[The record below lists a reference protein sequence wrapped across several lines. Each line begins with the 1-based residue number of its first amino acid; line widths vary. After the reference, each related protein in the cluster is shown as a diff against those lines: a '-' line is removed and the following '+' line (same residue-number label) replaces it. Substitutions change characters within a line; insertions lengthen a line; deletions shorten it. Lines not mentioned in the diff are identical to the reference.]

1 MPIITK
7 IDKRLKSFLKDELRS
22 IQAEVSAKLGPEV
35 RDEILELLQDG
46 ISPTAGGKY
55 KPDYSERY
63 IKGITG
69 GKYPGKTI
77 SPVNLKLTGKLY
89 ESLVFDVRETKT
101 RISTRL
107 RFRQSKRAKEH
118 DEGLNGLPVRRLLPN
133 KGESWHVNIALIVDG
148 VLNNAMRKFVKKYSD
163 KGGV

>member
-22 IQAEVSAKLGPEV
+22 IQAEVSARVGPEV

-46 ISPTAGGKY
+46 ISPTSDGKF
-55 KPDYSERY
+55 KPDYSQRY
-63 IKGITG
+63 IKGITA

-89 ESLVFDVRETKT
+89 ESLVFKVRDTKT
-101 RISTRL
+101 RTTTQI
-107 RFRQSKRAKEH
+107 RFRARKRAKQH
-118 DEGLNGLPVRRLLPN
+118 DEGLDGLPVRRLLPN
-133 KGESWHVNIALIVDG
+133 KGEAWHVNIALIIERIIDG
-148 VLNNAMRKFVKKYSD
+148 AMRKFVKKYSD
-163 KGGV
+163 TPAP